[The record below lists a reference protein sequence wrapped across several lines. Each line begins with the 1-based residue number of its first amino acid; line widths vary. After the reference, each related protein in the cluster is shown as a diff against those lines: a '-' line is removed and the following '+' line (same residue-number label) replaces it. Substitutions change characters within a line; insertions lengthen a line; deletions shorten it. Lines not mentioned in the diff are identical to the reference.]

1 MTNET
6 VLISR
11 LQQGDTQ
18 ALATLYDR
26 YSGAL
31 LGVLRRMCNDQG
43 LAEDLLQETFIK
55 IWKQAPS
62 YDPLKGKFYT
72 WTYRIAKNTALNAL
86 RKSKTLIQDD
96 FSSVHI
102 EKEETV
108 ENPIAT
114 HALTGVLNTL
124 DPHHREAI
132 DLIYFRG
139 YTHLE
144 AHKAMNVPLGTFKSY
159 VQQALKKMRK
169 SYPKEALLLGL
180 IIASML

>member
-1 MTNET
+1 MTDET
-6 VLISR
+6 VLINK
-11 LQQGDTQ
+11 LQEGDAE
-18 ALATLYDR
+18 ALSALYDR
-26 YSGAL
+26 YAGAL

-43 LAEDLLQETFIK
+43 LAEDLLQETFLK
-55 IWKQAPS
+55 IWKQAAS
-62 YDPLKGKFYT
+62 YDPKKGKFYT

-86 RKSKTLIQDD
+86 RKSTPLIQDD

-102 EKEETV
+102 IEE
-108 ENPIAT
+108 EPKNPINAY
-114 HALTGVLNTL
+114 ALSGALNTL

-139 YTHLE
+139 YTHQE

-180 IIASML
+180 ILAGMS